1 MTLRWL
7 ARFAVCCPMALAA
20 CDGGPAPES
29 AKNAVEIA
37 PMLRESWKTY
47 KDHFIQADGR
57 VIDHSAD
64 GVSTSEGQS
73 YAMLRAVWMND
84 RETFDR
90 AYRWAVDNLGSGA
103 RNDVL
108 WGWKWGRNAAGEW
121 RLLDAA
127 FASDADEDVALALIL
142 AARRWDDKR
151 YLEAARRILRDLW
164 ALGAREAGGR
174 IYLLAGDTLCQGRKC
189 RINPSYYAPYAYR
202 VFAAYDEERPWLELV
217 DSSYELLD
225 RSAKLTATGLPPDWI
240 DLDLSTGELTLGTS
254 EQSRFSYDA
263 LRTYWRI
270 AMDYELNAEPRAR
283 RYLEQSLQWTLKEW
297 NRRNRL
303 PAAISA
309 KGEPRADYEAPEM
322 LAALMAA
329 FKYVDPDTAEAMR
342 RRLNGMYHEGFWS
355 ERDRYYIQNWAWF
368 GNALYDGFVQI
379 FRH

>member
-1 MTLRWL
+1 MTSRWWARL
-7 ARFAVCCPMALAA
+7 ALCCPMALAA
-20 CDGGPAPES
+20 CDRGPAPE
-29 AKNAVEIA
+29 AEKRAPEIA
-37 PMLRESWKTY
+37 PLLRESWETY

-90 AYRWAVDNLGSGA
+90 AYRWAVDNLNSGA
-103 RNDVL
+103 RSDAL
-108 WGWKWGRNAAGEW
+108 WGWKWGRSEAGEW

-151 YLEAARRILRDLW
+151 YLDAARRVLRDLW
-164 ALGAREAGGR
+164 ALGAREAGGH
-174 IYLLAGDTLCQGRKC
+174 IYLLAGDTLCEGRKC

-202 VFAAYDEERPWLELV
+202 VFAAYDEERPWLKLV
-217 DSSYELLD
+217 DSSYELLN
-225 RSAKLTATGLPPDWI
+225 RSTELTATGLPPDWI
-240 DLDLSTGELTLGTS
+240 VLDLATGELTLGTS

-297 NRRNRL
+297 KRRNRL

-309 KGEPRADYEAPEM
+309 KGEPRAGYEAPEM

-329 FKYVDPDTAEAMR
+329 FKHVDPGTAEAMR
-342 RRLNGMYHEGFWS
+342 RRLNGMYRDGFWS
-355 ERDRYYIQNWAWF
+355 KRDRYYIQNWAWF
-368 GNALYDGFVQI
+368 GNALHDGSIDI